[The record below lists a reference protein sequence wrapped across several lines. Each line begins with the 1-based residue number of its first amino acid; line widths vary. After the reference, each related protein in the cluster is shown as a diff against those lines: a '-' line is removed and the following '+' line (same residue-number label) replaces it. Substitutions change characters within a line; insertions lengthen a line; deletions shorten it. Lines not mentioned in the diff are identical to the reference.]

1 MSFFASHMKSSFPLG
16 TFDRCCTVIRY
27 SRVKRNPFQKS
38 RVKKS
43 LKKKFRFMDA
53 GSEAMVANFSYT
65 TQKSNKAFFKSAFLL
80 RSRIYK
86 VSHCVQKLRPNG
98 GHSSIVEGTA
108 SSLRSFTWVWKID
121 CKKDSNNGATAARLS
136 LNFAYTTTHSMVF
149 FAEYEKSFVKGH
161 YILWKLWKYV
171 VGSGGVH
178 LRRIFPC
185 RKLVAR
191 SGLVHNTWE
200 VLDPV

>member
-1 MSFFASHMKSSFPLG
+1 MSFFASHMKSSFPLS

-80 RSRIYK
+80 AKSHIQSFPLCTK
-86 VSHCVQKLRPNG
+86 VKAQRRPQQQAASGPLR
-98 GHSSIVEGTA
+98 E
-108 SSLRSFTWVWKID
+108 F
-121 CKKDSNNGATAARLS
+121 
-136 LNFAYTTTHSMVF
+136 
-149 FAEYEKSFVKGH
+149 EKSTVKRTP
-161 YILWKLWKYV
+161 IMEQ
-171 VGSGGVH
+171 
-178 LRRIFPC
+178 RRRGF
-185 RKLVAR
+185 
-191 SGLVHNTWE
+191 H
-200 VLDPV
+200 